1 MTTYSWNFIWAVEIG
16 PSNTVT
22 LRAEGPPQGTGVPD
36 PPLELYSVEEEDPV
50 EGDLEIGA
58 HYLLIKDGDSGT
70 VIYLGITPNGDLV
83 FESFGNPGT
92 YMLVTNNDS
101 YSVGDTFTYGD
112 VICFLAGT
120 RIATPSGEV
129 PVEALRPGDPIL
141 TADGRSVPVRFVGRQ
156 TVDAR
161 FAGAVRGIPVRIRAG
176 ALDEAV
182 PRRDLFVSPN
192 HAIATDG
199 ILALASALRNGVTIA
214 DAPPPA
220 ERFTWYSIETEA
232 HEVILAE
239 GCPVE
244 TFVDNVPRQRWD
256 NWRDYVAL
264 YGEEPV
270 IEELPLPK
278 AQSARQVPRRVRARI
293 AARMAALTGAEEAAA

>member
-1 MTTYSWNFIWAVEIG
+1 MPTYEWTVIW
-16 PSNTVT
+16 TVT
-22 LRAEGPPQGTGVPD
+22 LGPNNTITLDVAEPPPGSNVPA
-36 PPLELYSVEEEDPV
+36 PPLVLLDENEQPV
-50 EGDLEIGA
+50 EGPLVIDETYYLYDL
-58 HYLLIKDGDSGT
+58 DGNSGT

-83 FESFGNPGT
+83 FKGAFSDD
-92 YMLVTNNDS
+92 YMLVTDATT
-101 YSVGDTFTYGD
+101 YSEGDTFTFGD

-129 PVEALRPGDPIL
+129 PVEALRPGDPVL

-161 FAGAVRGIPVRIRAG
+161 FADAVRGIPVRIRAG

-192 HAIATDG
+192 HAIAIDG

-220 ERFTWYSIETEA
+220 ERFTWYSIETA
-232 HEVILAE
+232 TQEVILAE
-239 GCPVE
+239 GCPAE

-293 AARMAALTGAEEAAA
+293 AARLAALTGAEAAAA

>member
-1 MTTYSWNFIWAVEIG
+1 MATYEWTVIW
-16 PSNTVT
+16 TVT
-22 LRAEGPPQGTGVPD
+22 LGPGDTITLDVAGPPPGSGIPD
-36 PPLELYSVEEEDPV
+36 PPLVLSDENGQPV
-50 EGDLEIGA
+50 EGPLVLGATYYLYDLDES
-58 HYLLIKDGDSGT
+58 SGT

-83 FESFGNPGT
+83 FESGGNSG
-92 YMLVTNNDS
+92 YYLLVTNNTN
-101 YSVGDTFTYGD
+101 YSQGDTFTFGE

-156 TVDAR
+156 TLDAR
-161 FAGAVRGIPVRIRAG
+161 FADAVRGIPVRIRAG

-192 HAIATDG
+192 HAIAIDG

-220 ERFTWYSIETEA
+220 ERFTWYSIETA
-232 HEVILAE
+232 TQEVILAE
-239 GCPVE
+239 GCPAE

-278 AQSARQVPRRVRARI
+278 ALSARQVPRRVRARI
-293 AARMAALTGAEEAAA
+293 AARLAALAGAEAAAA